1 MYEVC
6 TFIYTLMSLHE
17 KVKMDTEYRIIKHQ
31 HPAVS
36 WGGLGV
42 KVDSD
47 LTSKQRWRSP
57 FTAGNN

>member
-1 MYEVC
+1 
-6 TFIYTLMSLHE
+6 MSLHE

-47 LTSKQRWRSP
+47 LTLQQVITDSTNMEQCLPKLCHR
-57 FTAGNN
+57 FV